1 MSALMS
7 ISGSIH
13 GLYRLTECKGK
24 VLTAEELAELKEMA
38 RRAEKIYQRLEGKN
52 NGKFSC
58 NQRIIGEAN
67 YRCWP

>member
-24 VLTAEELAELKEMA
+24 ILTAEELAELKEMA
-38 RRAEKIYQRLEGKN
+38 RRAEKIYQRVEGEDKW
-52 NGKFSC
+52 K
-58 NQRIIGEAN
+58 I
-67 YRCWP
+67 

>member
-38 RRAEKIYQRLEGKN
+38 RRAEKIYQRLEGEKP
-52 NGKFSC
+52 C
-58 NQRIIGEAN
+58 ER
-67 YRCWP
+67 